1 VEETRST
8 SGDRDDEIARL
19 EKRIAE
25 LRGAARAGI
34 SPDTER
40 ELVATL
46 NEMMIGTLNR
56 LDLDDLL
63 SRMLG
68 RVQAMLG
75 TSHSF
80 VALVD
85 DDMQR
90 ISMRVG
96 TGVFEEYVGTSEAR
110 GEGGAGKVWES
121 AQPVVVHD
129 VGRWEGKSKQFDTS
143 TYRSIAEVPLVARG
157 RVVGAIGIGEVD
169 PERKF
174 GEVET
179 SVLSRLAEAVAV
191 AIDNAQLYGQERT
204 ARIEAE
210 TLLGATESISGSL
223 DIAQVLAAVVSELRK
238 VVPYDSASLQE
249 IRGGRLEIVAGFGQL
264 DPELLIG
271 TAFDLDDARIP
282 NGSVIRARTPLVLND
297 TSLFEGFKTAGP
309 GADEIGS
316 WMGVPLVARDRV
328 VGMIT
333 LDKREPGFYTR
344 RHARL
349 AAAFAHQAAMAMENA
364 RLYTAAQ
371 KQLAERERVERL
383 LADAEASYRL
393 LVEQLPAIVYRW
405 SIDPTGQSS
414 GTSYISPQV
423 ESILGYTP
431 EEWFADPDLWWK
443 TLHPDDREAV
453 LAHLSRKDTTGA
465 DVNILHRNIARDG
478 RVVWLQNQSRTISD
492 EQGNPRHTHGL
503 MLDVTNIKATEEEL
517 RTLFDEVVR
526 ARRSAEAR
534 AEQLSTL
541 NRVALAM
548 SSIQDLES
556 SLRDVAREI
565 RELFAVGGCSVSVL
579 DAEGTALE
587 TVAENV
593 VDRRHSL
600 LGVPLP
606 LAGDR
611 ALEHIVDQRR
621 PAIFEMSENP
631 PADTGIFE
639 LMQAHGARSMLMAPL
654 VVRSEVIGLLSLL
667 SSDEARFSASELHL
681 SETIAGQLATAMAN
695 ARLLEETRRAMQVA
709 DAANSAKSE
718 FLANMSHEIRTPMN
732 AVIGMTGLLLD
743 TNLTR
748 EQREFVETVRQSG
761 DVLLVL
767 INDILDFSKIEA
779 GRLDLEA
786 QPFDLYE
793 CVEGALDLFGS
804 SAAEKGINLGYLIEP
819 TVPELVTGDVTRL
832 RQILAN
838 LVSNA
843 IKFTPRGEIFV
854 KVSSSAL
861 EDGGHELLFAVRDT
875 GIGIP
880 TERTDS
886 LFKSFSQVDAS
897 TTRRFGGTGLG
908 LAISSR
914 LAEMMRGRM
923 WVESELGRGSTFWFT
938 IRVER
943 ADGARK
949 LFLQESQPI
958 IGGKSLLIVDDND
971 TNRRILLAWA
981 DTWGMKPSETA
992 SPNQA
997 LEWVRSGRVFDLA
1010 VVDSQM
1016 PEMSGG
1022 DLARELHGVPGGE
1035 AMPILMLTSVGRR
1048 DDDSSGARLS
1058 AVLTKP
1064 IKPSQLY
1071 NALVSIL
1078 SGQPVRVVGRKSRS
1092 AYDHTLGERSPL
1104 RILVAEDNTVNQR
1117 LAVLSLEHMGYR
1129 ADVVANGIEALEA
1142 VRRQRYDVILMDV
1155 QMPELDGLEA
1165 TRRIRAEFDELT
1177 RPWIIAMTANA
1188 MREDRRACAES
1199 GMDDYLA
1206 KPLRIEELQ
1215 TALERASRRQVAT
1228 EGESA
1233 LDPSVI
1239 GTLRGMRRPGQPPIL
1254 MKLLET
1260 FRRDTPGLIES
1271 VAKAIAAS
1279 DAKAMGG
1286 AAHSLKG
1293 SCLTLGAQELGEV
1306 ASLLEELG
1314 RGGDTGEA
1322 AAAAL
1327 LDLRDAFAR
1336 VDVEAT
1342 RILARGES
1350 G

>member
-1 VEETRST
+1 MNERRKAAEA
-8 SGDRDDEIARL
+8 RDDEIARL
-19 EKRIAE
+19 ETRLEE
-25 LRGAARAGI
+25 LRGSDNGGVP
-34 SPDTER
+34 SQSER

-63 SRMLG
+63 GRMLV
-68 RVQAMLG
+68 RVHAMLR
-75 TSHSF
+75 TEHAF

-85 DDMQR
+85 EDIQR
-90 ISMRVG
+90 IIVRVG
-96 TGVFEEYVGTSEAR
+96 TGVFEEFVGTSVAR
-110 GEGGAGKVWES
+110 GEGGAGQVWES
-121 AQPVVVHD
+121 ARPLVVHD
-129 VGRWEGKSKQFDTS
+129 VSHWEGKSTQFDVGS
-143 TYRSIAEVPLVARG
+143 YRSIAEVPLIARG
-157 RVVGAIGIGEVD
+157 RVVGAIGIGTVEPD
-169 PERKF
+169 RKF
-174 GEVET
+174 GERET

-191 AIDNAQLYGQERT
+191 AIDNAQLHSQERT
-204 ARIEAE
+204 ARVEAE

-223 DIAQVLAAVVSELRK
+223 ELAQVLDAVVSELRK

-249 IRGGRLEIVAGFGQL
+249 LRGGHLEIVAGFGQIDL
-264 DPELLIG
+264 EKLIG
-271 TAFDLDDARIP
+271 TSFDLDDATIP

-297 TSLFEGFKTAGP
+297 TTLFEGFKDAGP
-309 GADEIGS
+309 GAEDIGS
-316 WMGVPLVARDRV
+316 WMGVPLLATDRV
-328 VGMIT
+328 IGMIT

-364 RLYTAAQ
+364 RLYTATQ
-371 KQLAERERVERL
+371 KQLAERERVEKL
-383 LADAEASYRL
+383 LAEAEASYRL

-405 SIDPTGQSS
+405 SIDPTAESS

-423 ESILGYTP
+423 ESILGYSP
-431 EEWFADPDLWWK
+431 EEWLGDPDLWWK
-443 TLHPDDREAV
+443 TLHPDDRQAV
-453 LAHLSRKDTTGA
+453 LDHLARKDRTGA
-465 DVNILHRNIARDG
+465 EVNILHRNIARDG
-478 RVVWLQNQSRTISD
+478 RVVWLQNQSRTIRD
-492 EQGNPRHTHGL
+492 ENGKPRHTHGL

-526 ARRSAEAR
+526 ARKSAEAR
-534 AEQLSTL
+534 AEQLATL

-548 SSIQDLES
+548 SSIQDLEA
-556 SLRDVAREI
+556 SLRDVAGEI

-579 DAEGTALE
+579 DTEGTALE
-587 TVAENV
+587 TVAENF

-600 LGVPLP
+600 VGMPLP

-611 ALEHIVDQRR
+611 ALEHIVEQKR
-621 PAIFEMSENP
+621 PAIFEMSENL

-639 LMQAHGARSMLMAPL
+639 LMRTHGARSMLMAPL
-654 VVRSEVIGLLSLL
+654 IARSEVIGLLTLQSAE
-667 SSDEARFSASELHL
+667 DARFSASELHL

-743 TNLTR
+743 TSLTR
-748 EQREFVETVRQSG
+748 EQREFVETIRQSG

-793 CVEGALDLFGS
+793 CVEAALDLFGS
-804 SAAEKGINLGYLIEP
+804 TATEKGLNLGYLIEP
-819 TVPELVTGDVTRL
+819 SVPELVTGDVTRL

-843 IKFTPRGEIFV
+843 IKFTPRGEVFV

-861 EDGGHELLFAVRDT
+861 EGGGHELLFCVRDT

-880 TERTDS
+880 SDRADS
-886 LFKSFSQVDAS
+886 LFKSFSQLDAS

-914 LAEMMRGRM
+914 LAEMMHGRM

-938 IRVER
+938 IRVEK

-981 DTWGMKPSETA
+981 DTWGMKPFETA
-992 SPNQA
+992 SPLQA
-997 LEWVRSGRVFDLA
+997 LEWVAGGRAFDLA
-1010 VVDSQM
+1010 VIDSQM
-1016 PEMSGG
+1016 PEMAGAE
-1022 DLARELHGVPGGE
+1022 LARSLRTTPEGE
-1035 AMPILMLTSVGRR
+1035 RMPILMLTSVGRR
-1048 DDDSSGARLS
+1048 DDEIEGLNLA

-1078 SGQPVRVVGRKSRS
+1078 SGQPVRIIGRKSREVF
-1092 AYDHTLGERSPL
+1092 DPTLGERSPL

-1117 LAVLSLEHMGYR
+1117 LAMLSLEHMGYR

-1142 VRRQRYDVILMDV
+1142 IRRQRYDLILMDV
-1155 QMPELDGLEA
+1155 QMPELDGLQA
-1165 TRRIRAEFDELT
+1165 TRQIRMEFDDVT
-1177 RPWIIAMTANA
+1177 RPWIVAMTANA
-1188 MREDRRACAES
+1188 MREDRRACAEA

-1206 KPLRIEELQ
+1206 KPLRIEELKA
-1215 TALERASRRQVAT
+1215 ALERASKRQAAT
-1228 EGESA
+1228 QDAGA

-1239 GTLRGMRRPGQPPIL
+1239 ATLRGMRRPGQPPIL

-1260 FRRDTPGLIES
+1260 FRRDTPTLIES
-1271 VAKAIAAS
+1271 VARAIDSA
-1279 DAKAMGG
+1279 DAKALNG

-1293 SCLTLGAQELGEV
+1293 SCLTLGAQELGEI
-1306 ASLLEELG
+1306 ATLLEELG
-1314 RGGDTGEA
+1314 RNGETGEA

-1336 VDVEAT
+1336 VDIEAS
-1342 RILARGES
+1342 RILSSEG
-1350 G
+1350 